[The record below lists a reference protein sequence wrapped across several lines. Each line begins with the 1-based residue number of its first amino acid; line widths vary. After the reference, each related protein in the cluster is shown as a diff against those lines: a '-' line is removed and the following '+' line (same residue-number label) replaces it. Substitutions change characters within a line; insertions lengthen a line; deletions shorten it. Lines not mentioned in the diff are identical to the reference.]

1 MCSIDFYSSNGP
13 SSTSSP
19 ATVANDPNY
28 SKLTLGSDREGDYA
42 QPQWKVGPP
51 TAALTAT
58 TALSSAGR
66 DRYMC
71 NSGGHAMGSGAE
83 QATAALTAT
92 TALSSAGRDRYM
104 CNSGGHAMGS
114 GAEQATAIESGA
126 ESLYL
131 YGQFQPS
138 KITYS
143 QDAIQSDEDQIY
155 EQISNLDLQLE
166 SEEAQPYSEP
176 VRANPIAT
184 K

>member
-19 ATVANDPNY
+19 ATAANDPNY

-42 QPQWKVGPP
+42 QPQWKDGPP
-51 TAALTAT
+51 TAAFTAT

-71 NSGGHAMGSGAE
+71 NSGGHV
-83 QATAALTAT
+83 TA
-92 TALSSAGRDRYM
+92 
-104 CNSGGHAMGS
+104 S

-176 VRANPIAT
+176 VRANPTAT